1 MRPCDATAAET
12 RRRSRLIVAIA
23 SVLAVAALI
32 TWHKALKYRFVAKR
46 WGVVEPGLIYR
57 SGQISRWMIEKT
69 LARHGIVVVV
79 DLTSLDPAS
88 ESQQAELAA
97 VEKLGI
103 RHVRLPLRGDGTGDI
118 GRYVEA
124 INVLSQCEQS
134 GTPVLVHCAAG
145 ADRVHRHAIVDL
157 PLAPRRAWLM
167 VGLAGVASTWGVTF
181 WFNDLMPLGKR
192 TARSSSFP

>member
-1 MRPCDATAAET
+1 MPSLLPTADAMRSPSDSETRPCDATAAAT
-12 RRRSRLIVAIA
+12 RRRRRLTIAIA

-69 LARHGIVVVV
+69 LARHGIGVVV
-79 DLTSLDPAS
+79 DLTSLDPAN

-103 RHVRLPLRGDGTGDI
+103 RHVRLPLRGDGTGDV
-118 GRYVEA
+118 GCYAAA
-124 INVLSQCEQS
+124 IDILSQCQQS

-145 ADRVHRHAIVDL
+145 AFFHDFRRGRRGDVGTPPTRGSR
-157 PLAPRRAWLM
+157 PRGPSL
-167 VGLAGVASTWGVTF
+167 
-181 WFNDLMPLGKR
+181 
-192 TARSSSFP
+192 